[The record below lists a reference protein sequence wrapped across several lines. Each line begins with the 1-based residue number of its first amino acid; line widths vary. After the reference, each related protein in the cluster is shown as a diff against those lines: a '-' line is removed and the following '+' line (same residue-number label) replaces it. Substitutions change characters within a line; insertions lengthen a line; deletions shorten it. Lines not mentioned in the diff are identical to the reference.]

1 MNSRERLSGEA
12 GNRLTE
18 RERETECAFWRERQ
32 CEMGFKWACLYSI
45 MKGINCLFVIITAM
59 LMVPLLYR
67 HQRRGKSVDNGTDT
81 ELANSVFGRNGGPPI

>member
-1 MNSRERLSGEA
+1 
-12 GNRLTE
+12 
-18 RERETECAFWRERQ
+18 
-32 CEMGFKWACLYSI
+32 
-45 MKGINCLFVIITAM
+45 M

>member
-1 MNSRERLSGEA
+1 
-12 GNRLTE
+12 
-18 RERETECAFWRERQ
+18 
-32 CEMGFKWACLYSI
+32 MGFKWACLYSI